1 MNITY
6 KATTTADAD
15 ALVEIRILA
24 MRESLERI
32 GRFDAQRARDRFLAS
47 FDPSLCRYIVAD
59 GTTVGFIAVR
69 PMPDHVL
76 LDHLYVLPEHQ
87 GKGIG
92 ASVLKDV
99 VTEANS
105 KSMPIKVG
113 ALRGS
118 DSNRFYQRSGF
129 VKVDEG
135 EWDIYYVRAP
145 RPDAIPQQ

>member
-6 KATTTADAD
+6 TPTTSADAD
-15 ALVEIRILA
+15 TLVEIRILA

-59 GTTVGFIAVR
+59 GTTVGFVVVR
-69 PMPDHVL
+69 PMADHIL
-76 LDHLYVLPEHQ
+76 LHHLYVLPEHQ

-92 ASVLKDV
+92 ASVLRDV
-99 VTEANS
+99 VADANS

-135 EWDIYYVRAP
+135 EWDIYYVRAAHLETKP
-145 RPDAIPQQ
+145 